1 MKGLKKAFILF
12 LIISMVIGTIYS
24 TGWAQDYGRNDQYNI
39 LDLLVAR
46 PLGVVAA
53 AIGTC
58 VFIVSL
64 PFTLPTR
71 SVDDS
76 FYMFV
81 VEPWKF
87 SYVREFPDENI

>member
-1 MKGLKKAFILF
+1 
-12 LIISMVIGTIYS
+12 MVIGTIYS
-24 TGWAQDYGRNDQYNI
+24 TGWTQDTDTNDQYNM

-46 PLGVVAA
+46 PLGVLAA
-53 AIGTC
+53 AIGTGI
-58 VFIVSL
+58 FIVSL

-76 FYMFV
+76 FYRFV

>member
-1 MKGLKKAFILF
+1 MKGLKKAFLLF

-24 TGWAQDYGRNDQYNI
+24 TGWTQDTDTNDQYNM

-46 PLGVVAA
+46 PLGVLAA
-53 AIGTC
+53 AIGTGI
-58 VFIVSL
+58 FIVSL

>member
-1 MKGLKKAFILF
+1 
-12 LIISMVIGTIYS
+12 MVIGTIYS
-24 TGWAQDYGRNDQYNI
+24 TGWTQDTDTNDQYNM

-46 PLGVVAA
+46 PLGVLAA
-53 AIGTC
+53 AIGTGI
-58 VFIVSL
+58 FIVSL

>member
-1 MKGLKKAFILF
+1 MKGLKKVFLLF

-24 TGWAQDYGRNDQYNI
+24 TGWTQDTDTNDQYNM

-46 PLGVVAA
+46 PLGVLAA
-53 AIGTC
+53 AIGTGI
-58 VFIVSL
+58 FIVSL

>member
-1 MKGLKKAFILF
+1 MKGLKKAFLLF
-12 LIISMVIGTIYS
+12 LVISMVIGTIYS
-24 TGWAQDYGRNDQYNI
+24 SGWAQENGPSEQLKI
-39 LDLLVAR
+39 LDLLLAR
-46 PLGVVAA
+46 PLGVIAA
-53 AIGTC
+53 AIGTGI
-58 VFIVSL
+58 FIASL

-76 FYMFV
+76 FHMFV